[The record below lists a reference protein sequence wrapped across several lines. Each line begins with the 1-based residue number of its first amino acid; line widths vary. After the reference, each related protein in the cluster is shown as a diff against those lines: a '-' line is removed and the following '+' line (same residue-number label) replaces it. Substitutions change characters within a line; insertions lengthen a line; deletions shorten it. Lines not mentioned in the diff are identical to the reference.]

1 MNQVI
6 QLKVKQWLNGF
17 LKKTQLYG
25 AYKGI
30 ISLLKTNRLRVK
42 RWKKILHAN
51 GNQKR
56 TGVFI
61 LR

>member
-30 ISLLKTNRLRVK
+30 ISLLKTN
-42 RWKKILHAN
+42 ID
-51 GNQKR
+51 
-56 TGVFI
+56 
-61 LR
+61 